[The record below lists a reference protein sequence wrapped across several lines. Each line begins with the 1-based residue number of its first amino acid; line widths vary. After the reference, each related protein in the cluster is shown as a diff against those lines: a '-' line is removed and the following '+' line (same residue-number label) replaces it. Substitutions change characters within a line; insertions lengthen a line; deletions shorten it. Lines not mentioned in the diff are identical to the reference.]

1 MAARKPS
8 DKRESSVGE
17 EASFDQVLEQ
27 LRVVVGQLERGEL
40 SLEEAL
46 ASYERGVALTRRG
59 HDLLHAAEKRI
70 ELLVGPG
77 GATAPLA
84 SARLDDQAG
93 DDGDDDD
100 RRGA

>member
-1 MAARKPS
+1 MAARKPNE
-8 DKRESSVGE
+8 KRDTPGD

-27 LRVVVGQLERGEL
+27 LRLVVGQIERGEL
-40 SLEEAL
+40 TLEESL

-77 GATAPLA
+77 GATAAL
-84 SARLDDQAG
+84 SATG
-93 DDGDDDD
+93 DDAAYDDDDDD
-100 RRGA
+100 RQGA

>member
-1 MAARKPS
+1 MAARKPNE
-8 DKRESSVGE
+8 KRDTPGD

-40 SLEEAL
+40 TLEESL

-84 SARLDDQAG
+84 AASDEED
-93 DDGDDDD
+93 DDGD
-100 RRGA
+100 RQGA